1 MEAER
6 FSHYEW
12 VLSNRKGGYA
22 LGPTDLLN
30 HRKYHGLLVASGPD
44 LRRMH
49 LVSSIEERLEAE
61 DIAFFLDSNSY
72 PNVVYP
78 QGYRHI
84 FKYFFRPFPV
94 FLFSTTPFSYE
105 IMLLKSI
112 QMHEDYNI
120 SVVRYRNRGEMPFV
134 LTLRPK
140 FTLRNHHMVHR
151 PGFWDAREHFFD
163 SSGNT
168 GIVFCDGQQAFVYCS
183 SGSIENEP
191 VIYRNVVYPSEMVR
205 GYEGVEDLLAP
216 FKISAEVEPKE
227 EFFLV
232 FGDTAEVDFE
242 KVARE
247 ASQRY
252 DRWPLPA
259 GHPSTLNDSPE
270 KIFLALTAHGEKVF
284 NYQSYIDT
292 LKLAFDEFV
301 CDRDLIAG
309 IPWFS
314 AWGRDTMI
322 SLEALK
328 YFDEGAS
335 LAYKILEKYGQNLKD
350 GLVPNTLGEGGV
362 GRNYETVDASL
373 WFGMRI
379 VDFWEQ
385 FGENQKSVLL
395 ESLFQVI
402 GNYLF
407 NESLPFHVDPRD
419 GLVDIRPGESAAL
432 TWMDAKVY
440 GQSVTPRCGKPVEVN
455 ALWYNLLESF
465 SAIADQRGIDRFS
478 CGENE
483 VATEKIRELSARVR
497 TSLRK
502 FLHET
507 GFADRIEDDRL
518 IKETRPNYVTAL
530 SLPYDVFTKDEMKMG
545 YEIAKEKL
553 LTRYGLRSLAPDN
566 RAYRRKYMGNQTM
579 RDLAYHQGTVW
590 VWLLLPMAK
599 VAVKIYG
606 QDVHLKR
613 ELQGFVSVFRDG
625 FMAGNMASVPEI
637 YDGNEPYYPKG
648 APAQCWSV
656 AAILAIEKMLEKVRG
671 AL

>member
-1 MEAER
+1 MVVER

-22 LGPTDLLN
+22 LGPADLLN
-30 HRKYHGLLVASGPD
+30 HRKYHGLLVASGSE

-49 LVSSIEERLEAE
+49 LVSSIEERLETE
-61 DIAFFLDSNSY
+61 DISFFLDSNSY

-84 FKYFFRPFPV
+84 FRYFLRPFPV

-105 IMLLKSI
+105 ILLLKSI
-112 QMHEDYNI
+112 QMHEDLNF
-120 SVVRYRNRGEMPFV
+120 SVIRYKNRGEMPLV
-134 LTLRPK
+134 LRLRPK
-140 FTLRNHHMVHR
+140 FTLRSHHVVHQ
-151 PGFWDAREHFFD
+151 PGFWDAKDHFFD

-183 SGSIENEP
+183 KGKIENDP
-191 VIYRNVVYPSEMVR
+191 VIYRNIVYPSEIVR

-216 FKISAEVEPKE
+216 FTISAEVEPE
-227 EFFLV
+227 EELFLV
-232 FGDTAEVDFE
+232 FGDTGEIDFE

-252 DRWPLPA
+252 NRWPLPVN
-259 GHPSTLNDSPE
+259 HPGALSDTPE
-270 KIFLALTAHGEKVF
+270 KVFLALTAHGEKAF
-284 NYQSYIDT
+284 DYRSYMET
-292 LKLAFDEFV
+292 LRLAFDEFI
-301 CDRDLIAG
+301 CDHDLIAG

-328 YFDEGAS
+328 YLENGVS
-335 LAYKILEKYGQNLKD
+335 LAYEILHEYGRNLKD

-385 FGENQKSVLL
+385 FRESERSVLL

-407 NESLPFHVDPRD
+407 NESLPFYIDPRD
-419 GLVDIRPGESAAL
+419 GLIDIQPSESTAL

-440 GQSVTPRCGKPVEVN
+440 GKSVTPRCGKPIEVN
-455 ALWYNLLESF
+455 ALWYSLLESF
-465 SAIADQRGIDRFS
+465 SAIAGERGIDHFS
-478 CGENE
+478 CGDSE
-483 VATEKIRELSARVR
+483 VTTAKIRELSAKVGR
-497 TSLRK
+497 SLRK
-502 FLHET
+502 FVHET

-518 IKETRPNYVTAL
+518 IKETRPNYIIAL
-530 SLPYDVFTKDEMKMG
+530 SLPHDVFTKEEMKTG
-545 YEIAKEKL
+545 YEIAKERL
-553 LTRYGLRSLAPDN
+553 LTRYGVRSLAPDS

-606 QDVHLKR
+606 RDAHLKR
-613 ELQGFVSVFRDG
+613 ELQGLVSVFRDG
-625 FMAGNMASVPEI
+625 FMSGNMASVPEI

-656 AAILAIEKMLEKVRG
+656 AAILAIEEMLEKVRG